1 MTELQLKIRRLAH
14 RVSALKKGGKD
25 ASADAAELTSLRA
38 QRKEELAAEKAAKA
52 KVKVQQWLAS
62 CFRYNDSREAKPGRL
77 NCPGTSREG
86 SIPSPVPQPFTPGAV
101 EIPVK
106 AR

>member
-52 KVKVQQWLAS
+52 KVKV
-62 CFRYNDSREAKPGRL
+62 E
-77 NCPGTSREG
+77 
-86 SIPSPVPQPFTPGAV
+86 V
-101 EIPVK
+101 
-106 AR
+106 

>member
-25 ASADAAELTSLRA
+25 SSAVVTELTQLRA

-52 KVKVQQWLAS
+52 AGK
-62 CFRYNDSREAKPGRL
+62 KPA
-77 NCPGTSREG
+77 E
-86 SIPSPVPQPFTPGAV
+86 TPANV
-101 EIPVK
+101 
-106 AR
+106 